1 MSHVQGPT
9 LVGALSA
16 LWRAV
21 FAGRFWVIVAMV
33 FAIAYVAGS
42 DRARLH
48 NQQDW
53 SLWDRA
59 AAPEQTGQPP
69 HMHSA
74 ALASRP

>member
-9 LVGALSA
+9 IADALSA

-21 FAGRFWVIVAMV
+21 FAGRFWVTVAMV

-48 NQQDW
+48 NQQD
-53 SLWDRA
+53 RA
-59 AAPEQTGQPP
+59 AASQQTGQPF
-69 HMHSA
+69 HMQSA
-74 ALASRP
+74 ALASP